1 MSRIRSCNFMLVLYP
16 DDFNHIIAMDILK
29 RDGYQFSAIL
39 HDKDVDKEGNLKK
52 EHYHYVV
59 CFPRQKD
66 LSALSN
72 ELGIK
77 ANYIEPVRNRQYAER
92 YHIHAD
98 DPDQFQYDPTCI
110 FGPLA
115 DRVRAHV
122 ASGET
127 EEDKVKSLLILL
139 DSMPVPCTYRQ
150 FLVACCDAN
159 LYSVFRRMGAVLRHL
174 MDEHNGLAGY

>member
-1 MSRIRSCNFMLVLYP
+1 MSRIRSCNYTMILYP
-16 DDFNHIIAMDILK
+16 DDFDHVVAMDVLK
-29 RDGYQFSAIL
+29 SSGYQYSAIL
-39 HDKDVDKEGNLKK
+39 HDHDVDKEGNPKK
-52 EHYHYVV
+52 PHFHVIV

-66 LSALSN
+66 LNALCN
-72 ELGIK
+72 ELCIK
-77 ANYIEPVRNRQYAER
+77 ANYVEPVRNRQYAER

-98 DPDQFQYDPTCI
+98 DPDQYQYDPSSI

-127 EEDKVKSLLILL
+127 EEEKVKSLLVLL

-159 LYSVFRRMGAVLRHL
+159 LYSVFRRLGNVLRHL
-174 MDEHNGLAGY
+174 MDEHNGLVGY

>member
-122 ASGET
+122 Y
-127 EEDKVKSLLILL
+127 KRPL
-139 DSMPVPCTYRQ
+139 DNRQ
-150 FLVACCDAN
+150 
-159 LYSVFRRMGAVLRHL
+159 G
-174 MDEHNGLAGY
+174 